1 LNDECEDDINC
12 GMHNGIQMRCLE
24 SDPLIRA
31 TESQMGGINVNN
43 AFNTFKDYFIEENY
57 PFRTDYKNT
66 ED

>member
-1 LNDECEDDINC
+1 
-12 GMHNGIQMRCLE
+12 MRCLE